1 MFPHNQISSAAIR
14 LAEFLASIDEV
25 PGVNLTNLTY
35 KMPVQHDSC
44 PDLMAIESST
54 AGTTMIFKEFSHLI
68 TGAPDQKEI
77 MESVR
82 AAREMNKRQAGMKAA
97 QDLVTEVAANG
108 SAFIEN
114 VPGRIIDMFLKIWC
128 DAYGEDSPDLFLR
141 KCGEAYTG
149 YIKTHLTSEEIAAMK
164 NEDGDDNYQPEPLFP
179 ANMIKE
185 DKPNA

>member
-1 MFPHNQISSAAIR
+1 MFPHNQLSSAAIR
-14 LAEFLASIDEV
+14 LATFLASIDEV
-25 PGVNLTNLTY
+25 PGVNLANLTY
-35 KMPVQHDSC
+35 KIQVQHDSC
-44 PDLMAIESST
+44 PDLVAIESSV

-68 TGAPDQKEI
+68 AGAPDQKEI

-114 VPGRIIDMFLKIWC
+114 VPGRIVNMFLKLWS
-128 DAYGEDSPDLFLR
+128 DAYGEDSPELFLR

-149 YIKTHLTSEEIAAMK
+149 YIKTHLTPEEIAAKK
-164 NEDGDDNYQPEPLFP
+164 NEDGDDNYRPDPMFP
-179 ANMIKE
+179 MNSIK
-185 DKPNA
+185 K